1 MVASAQI
8 SVTPPEGQKVKSK
21 KVRTPQKAHFTPNPL
36 LGSAQISK

>member
-21 KVRTPQKAHFTPNPL
+21 KVRTPQKPTLHQTPFWEVP
-36 LGSAQISK
+36 K